1 MVIEVY
7 WDIGLRPDY
16 NIITYCSYE
25 DESWNIT
32 NDLSH
37 CLSYRV

>member
-7 WDIGLRPDY
+7 WDI
-16 NIITYCSYE
+16 TYGSSE